1 MPEFIYTAINASGT
15 EVKGTV
21 DASNEQTAREKLV
34 AQNLSVTSLKKE
46 AEMTWEEYFSKG
58 NRSVSNKDIMMFTKY
73 FAVLTKAGIPIIKSL
88 VILEKQTENLRLR
101 KKIKKIRTGVE
112 AGSNLFEQFS
122 QHDDVFP
129 PMYLNLLKI
138 GEESGM
144 LFDMLEKLNGF
155 LKKSAALR
163 AKVKSAMT
171 YPAAIMIVAGLV
183 VVFLMA
189 FVIPRFSAMF
199 KSFKATL
206 PLPTQ
211 ITIAVSNFIKDNI
224 VLEIVSVIGFVY
236 GVQAFYKWPV
246 GRQIWDKVSL
256 KLPLIGQ
263 LVMKSAVNTFAS
275 NLAVLLKSGVSVTK
289 ALEITNDSVG
299 NLILKSEFN
308 QMKVNVEAGM
318 SIGDSVSKSPTIPD
332 MVAQMISIGD
342 QTGTLENMLENIA
355 AFYEEEIDLLVDAI
369 TSLIEPLFIVFLG
382 GIVGSIVISMFL
394 PILQMSKAVQH

>member
-1 MPEFIYTAINASGT
+1 MPEFLYTAINASGT

-21 DASNEQTAREKLV
+21 DASNEQTARERLV

-46 AEMTWEEYFSKG
+46 AEMSWEEYFSAG
-58 NRSVSNKDIMMFTKY
+58 NRKISNKDIMMFTKY

-112 AGSNLFEQFS
+112 AGSNLYEQFS
-122 QHDDVFP
+122 QHDDCFQ

-155 LKKSAALR
+155 LKKSAAMR
-163 AKVKSAMT
+163 SKVKSAMT

-199 KSFKATL
+199 KSFKAAL

-211 ITIAVSNFIKDNI
+211 ITIAISNFIKDNI
-224 VLEIVSVIGFVY
+224 ILEIVSVIGFIY

-263 LVMKSAVNTFAS
+263 LVMKSSVNTFAS
-275 NLAVLLKSGVSVTK
+275 NLSVLLKSGVSVTK
-289 ALEITNDSVG
+289 ALDITNSSVD
-299 NLILKSEFN
+299 NLILKAEFN

-355 AFYEEEIDLLVDAI
+355 IFYEEEIDILVDAL

-382 GIVGSIVISMFL
+382 GVVGGIVISMFL

>member
-1 MPEFIYTAINASGT
+1 MPEFLYTALNASGT
-15 EVKGTV
+15 EVKGIIE
-21 DASNEQTAREKLV
+21 AENEQAAREKLI
-34 AQNLSVTSLKKE
+34 AQNLSVTSIKKE

-58 NRSVSNKDIMMFTKY
+58 NRKITQKDIMMFTKY

-112 AGSNLFEQFS
+112 AGSNLYEQFA
-122 QHDDVFP
+122 QHPDCFSP
-129 PMYLNLLKI
+129 LYLNLLKI

-144 LFDMLEKLNGF
+144 LYEMLEKLNGF
-155 LKKSAALR
+155 LKKSSAMK

-171 YPAAIMIVAGLV
+171 YPMVILIVATLV

-199 KSFKATL
+199 KSFKAKL

-211 ITIAVSNFIKDNI
+211 ITIAISNFIKDNI
-224 VLEIVSVIGFVY
+224 ILEIVFVFAFIY
-236 GVQAFYKWPV
+236 GVKAFYKWPV

-256 KLPLIGQ
+256 KLPLVGQ
-263 LVMKSAVNTFAS
+263 LVIKSSINSFAS

-289 ALEITNDSVG
+289 ALEITNDTID
-299 NLILKSEFN
+299 NCILKAEFT
-308 QMKVNVEAGM
+308 QIKANVEAGM
-318 SIGDSVSKSPTIPD
+318 SIGDAVAKSPSVPD
-332 MVAQMISIGD
+332 MVAQMIAIGD
-342 QTGTLENMLENIA
+342 QTGTLENMLENIS
-355 AFYEEEIDLLVDAI
+355 AFYEEEIDLLVDAL
-369 TSLIEPLFIVFLG
+369 TSLIEPLFILFLG
-382 GIVGSIVISMFL
+382 GVVGGIVISMFL

>member
-1 MPEFIYTAINASGT
+1 MAEFIYTAINASGT

-21 DASNEQTAREKLV
+21 EAANEQAARERLV

-46 AEMTWEEYFSKG
+46 AEMTWEEYFSKN
-58 NRSVSNKDIMMFTKY
+58 NRKINNKDIMMFTKY

-88 VILEKQTENLRLR
+88 VILEKQTENLRLQKR
-101 KKIKKIRTGVE
+101 VKKIRTGVE
-112 AGSNLFEQFS
+112 AGSNLYEQFCY
-122 QHDDVFP
+122 HDDIFP

-144 LFDMLEKLNGF
+144 LYDMLEKLNMF

-163 AKVKSAMT
+163 SKVKSAMV
-171 YPAAIMIVAGLV
+171 YPVVIMVVAGLV

-199 KSFKATL
+199 KSFKSEL

-211 ITIAVSNFIKDNI
+211 IVVAISNFVRDNVI
-224 VLEIVSVIGFVY
+224 FEVIGVVCFVWA
-236 GVQAFYKWPV
+236 VKAFYKWPV

-256 KLPLIGQ
+256 KLPLVGLLAI
-263 LVMKSAVNTFAS
+263 KYSVNTFAS

-289 ALEITNDSVG
+289 ALEITNDSVD
-299 NLILKSEFN
+299 NCILKAEFS

-332 MVAQMISIGD
+332 MVAQMIAIGD
-342 QTGTLENMLENIA
+342 QTGTLETMLENIA
-355 AFYEEEIDLLVDAI
+355 SFYEEEVDQLVDAL
-369 TSLIEPLFIVFLG
+369 TSLIEPMFIVFLG
-382 GIVGSIVISMFL
+382 GVVGSIVIAMFL